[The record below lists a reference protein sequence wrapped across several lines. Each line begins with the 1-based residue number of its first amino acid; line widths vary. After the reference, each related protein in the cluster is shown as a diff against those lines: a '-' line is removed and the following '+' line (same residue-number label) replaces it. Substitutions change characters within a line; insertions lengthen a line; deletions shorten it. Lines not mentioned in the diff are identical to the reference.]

1 MVIPWEGPFFPTET
15 NRRTPAESL
24 IRILVVVD
32 EPSLTRSIAALL
44 QGSEKLI
51 EDCGSV
57 AEALA
62 RLNTR
67 SFDLLILDYRLPD
80 ASGLAVMDWLLSNE
94 RRESVIMISGE
105 ESMDAAIGALRRG
118 ADDFLLKPYNADQ
131 LRRAVS
137 NALLKRQH
145 DRNNRITQQRLQSSE
160 QMHRFLVEN
169 SLDLIY
175 TLDVEGRFNYLNLR
189 IESLLGH
196 RRNAL
201 IGKHFSEIV
210 HPEDLERARF
220 AFNERR
226 TGTRATCNMELRLSR
241 NPYGADGDNDK
252 NGPVAI
258 VLNAM
263 GIYNRGEPHTASHY
277 AGTYGAARS
286 LPEIRESTALSR
298 HSTNHDPLTQL
309 PNQELF
315 RDRLNLAITQA
326 KRRKGLI
333 AVMFVDMDHFKR
345 VNDTWGQGEG
355 DALLRS
361 VALRLK
367 QCLRRG
373 DTLTRHRSDEFVVLL
388 PDIGNREDTRAIAE
402 KILLAFRKPFPVGDG
417 EVTATISMGI
427 ALHPEDGD
435 NTEDLI
441 QHASVAMHQVKGNGR
456 NAYTFF
462 SPDMHASY
470 RTRVSLDKELRQALA
485 RGEFELHYQPLISL
499 SRDRVT
505 GMEAL
510 VRWRHPTHGLVAPSR
525 FIHFAE
531 EAGIIHEISRWVL
544 ETGCA
549 QLALWRRQF
558 PELRLTTNLSSRDFD
573 HSDLADTVA
582 RTLSR
587 NGLAPG
593 NLELE
598 ITENLL
604 LENSE
609 RVAPRMQSLRDL
621 GVGIVIHDFGSGY
634 SSLASLQRY
643 GITRLKID
651 RSFVKDINGNGNHPI
666 VSAIAG
672 IARGFD
678 IRLAAEGIER
688 GDQMNTLENLG
699 CDEMQGFLFSPAVD
713 AEAATRLLRDLRP
726 SVRAHGNA
734 PTTVELVRK

>member
-1 MVIPWEGPFFPTET
+1 MVIPWEGPFFPTEAS
-15 NRRTPAESL
+15 RRAPAESL
-24 IRILVVVD
+24 TRILVVDD
-32 EPSLTRSIAALL
+32 EPSLRRSVAALL
-44 QGSEKLI
+44 QGSDRLI

-57 AEALA
+57 AETLA

-67 SFDLLILDYRLPD
+67 SYDLLILDYRLPD
-80 ASGLAVMDWLLSNE
+80 ASGLAIMDWLISND

-105 ESMDAAIGALRRG
+105 QSIDAAIGALRRG
-118 ADDFLLKPYNADQ
+118 ADDFLVKPYNAEQ
-131 LRRAVS
+131 LRRAVA
-137 NALLKRQH
+137 NTLVKRQA
-145 DRNNRITQQRLQSSE
+145 DRNHRVNQQRLQSSE
-160 QMHRFLVEN
+160 QMHRYLVEN

-175 TLDVEGRFNYLNLR
+175 TLDAEGRFNYLNLR

-196 RRNAL
+196 PRNAL

-220 AFNERR
+220 TFNERR
-226 TGTRATCNMELRLSR
+226 TGPRATSNMELRLAR
-241 NPYGADGDNDK
+241 NPYGADGDDT
-252 NGPVAI
+252 GPVAI

-263 GIYNRGEPHTASHY
+263 GIYNSTESRAPSHY

-286 LPEIRESTALSR
+286 LPPMRTIDSAPRYQTY
-298 HSTNHDPLTQL
+298 HDPLTQL
-309 PNQELF
+309 PNSDLF

-333 AVMFVDMDHFKR
+333 AVMFIDMDRFKQ
-345 VNDTWGQGEG
+345 VNETYGQGEG

-361 VALRLK
+361 IALRLK

-388 PDIGNREDTRAIAE
+388 PDINDQEDTRAIAE
-402 KILLAFRKPFPVGDG
+402 KVLLAFRKPFPLGEG
-417 EVTATISMGI
+417 EVTITISMGI

-435 NTEDLI
+435 TAEDLV
-441 QHASVAMHQVKGNGR
+441 QHASVAMHQVKGDGR
-456 NAYTFF
+456 NAYSFF

-470 RTRVSLDKELRQALA
+470 RTRVSLEKELRQAIA
-485 RGEFELHYQPLISL
+485 RNEFELHYQPLISIAH
-499 SRDRVT
+499 DRIV
-505 GMEAL
+505 GLEAL
-510 VRWRHPTHGLVAPSR
+510 VRWQHPSHGLVAPSR

-549 QLALWRRQF
+549 QLAAWRRQF

-573 HSDLADTVA
+573 QSDLADTVS

-587 NGLAPG
+587 NGLAA
-593 NLELE
+593 NSLELE
-598 ITENLL
+598 IAESLL

-609 RVAPRMQSLRDL
+609 RVAPRLQNLREL
-621 GVGIVIHDFGSGY
+621 GVGVAIHDFGTGY
-634 SSLASLQRY
+634 SSLASLQRF
-643 GITRLKID
+643 GVTRLKID
-651 RSFVKDINGNGNHPI
+651 RSFVKDINGHGNHPI
-666 VSAIAG
+666 VSAIAV

-688 GDQMNTLENLG
+688 GDQMNTLGGLG
-699 CDEMQGFLFSPAVD
+699 CDEMQGFLFSRPVD
-713 AEAATRLLRDLRP
+713 ADTASRLLRDFRP
-726 SVRAHGNA
+726 SRLIGAGA
-734 PTTVELVRK
+734 PLSA